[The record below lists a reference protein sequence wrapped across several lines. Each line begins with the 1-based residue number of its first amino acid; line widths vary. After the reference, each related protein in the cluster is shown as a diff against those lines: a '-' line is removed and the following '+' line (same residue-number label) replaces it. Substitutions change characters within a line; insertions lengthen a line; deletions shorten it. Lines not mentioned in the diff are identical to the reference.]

1 MRFPRLEKI
10 WTVAGVAC
18 FLVGG
23 VLLGIGRFG
32 PGTLLMVACVVCLGS
47 AMGAH
52 RRRIRRTHKD

>member
-1 MRFPRLEKI
+1 MKLPRLEKV
-10 WTVAGVAC
+10 WTIAGVAC

-23 VLLGIGRFG
+23 ILLGVGRFG

-52 RRRIRRTHKD
+52 RRRARRSERE

>member
-1 MRFPRLEKI
+1 MKLPRLEKI
-10 WTVAGVAC
+10 WTVAGVVC

-32 PGTLLMVACVVCLGS
+32 PGTMLMIACVVCLGS

-52 RRRIRRTHKD
+52 RRRLKRIEKN